1 MNFEFATATRILF
14 GPGTSQQL
22 PQIAAAFGQN
32 IFVVTGADRSRQAA
46 LWSALEQKGLNLTFF
61 TVRGEPTTFDIV
73 TGLEWARQAGCEVVV
88 GIGGGSVLDAGKAIA
103 ALLTNGGQPLDY
115 LEVIGRGQPLTRPS
129 APYIAVPTTAGT
141 GAEVTRNAVL
151 ASPEH
156 RVKVSLRSPL
166 MLPAVAVVDPDLTRA
181 MSPALTAYAG
191 LDALT
196 QLIEPFVSNKANPL
210 TDALCREGIP
220 RAAWALRRA
229 YRDGSNAAARE
240 AMSLASLLG
249 GLALANAGLG
259 AVHGFAGPIGGL
271 FPAPHGAIC
280 ARLLPLVMAN
290 NVHALQ
296 ERDPDHTALPRYQE
310 VARLLTGQAA
320 ATIADGVAWVESL
333 CADLKIPSLATW
345 GVTEAD
351 CSTLIAQAQKAS
363 SMKANPIRLTE
374 TELGDMLLQAL

>member
-1 MNFEFATATRILF
+1 MNFEFATTSHIVF

-22 PQIAAAFGQN
+22 PQIAAALGRN
-32 IFVVTGADRSRQAA
+32 ILVVTGANRSRQAA
-46 LWSALEQKGLNLTFF
+46 LWSALEQHSLNLTFF
-61 TVRGEPTTFDIV
+61 TVRGEPTTFDIA

-88 GIGGGSVLDAGKAIA
+88 GVGGGSVLDAGKAIA

-115 LEVIGRGQPLTRPS
+115 LEVIGHGQPLTRPS

-156 RVKVSLRSPL
+156 QVKVSLRSPL
-166 MLPAVAVVDPDLTRA
+166 MLPVVAMVDPDLTHS
-181 MSPALTAYAG
+181 MSPAVTAYTG

-196 QLIEPFVSNKANPL
+196 QLLEPFVSNKANPL

-220 RAAWALRRA
+220 RVAGALRRA
-229 YRDGSNAAARE
+229 YADGSDAAARE

-280 ARLLPLVMAN
+280 ARLLPLVMAIN
-290 NVHALQ
+290 IRALQ
-296 ERDPDHTALPRYQE
+296 ERQPEHNALPRYQE
-310 VARLLTGQAA
+310 VARLLTGQAD
-320 ATIADGVAWVESL
+320 ATIAEGITWVETL

-345 GVTEAD
+345 GVTKAD
-351 CSTLIAQAQKAS
+351 TSTLISQAQKAS
-363 SMKANPIRLTE
+363 SMKANPIPLTE
-374 TELGDMLLQAL
+374 TELADILLQAL